1 MPEHPV
7 LSLVSK
13 QVFEKRLIDKYLAEH
28 GTDPITGEPLAEDM
42 IVEIKSKYLIIFG
55 CLLSTY
61 NFISLFCAHLASFL
75 GFRKDA

>member
-28 GTDPITGEPLAEDM
+28 GTDPITGEPLADDM
-42 IVEIKSKYLIIFG
+42 IVEIKSK
-55 CLLSTY
+55 
-61 NFISLFCAHLASFL
+61 
-75 GFRKDA
+75 